1 MTPSKAEKQHVKL
14 VGYNDLQGRDSL
26 QVTCIDD
33 WVYVGHHNGYEHNP
47 LTGASEWNGTSIIDA
62 SDPGKPTLVAH
73 IPNTESTNSRAVQVL
88 HNFYDGNDYLIRN
101 HETKTACKFEIF
113 KITEKTSPLKISEI
127 TSTSAGPLAFAHKGW
142 WDKDTGLYFAA
153 INEPGF
159 RPGSHMAIWNL
170 SNPHNPIYVCSH
182 WLSGQKLTEPEAGI
196 KMVLHHPVID
206 MPNKR
211 AYYSYAGGGNVAVV
225 DISDT
230 NNPTTILNVK
240 IQPPFR
246 GPHTSMPFY
255 GVQTPDFTP
264 GYGDIRDFI
273 VVCNEAGDAGWKG
286 EQVRTM
292 LFMLDVTAWDNPIFV
307 DTFRV
312 PEAKGNFSHRGGRFG
327 PHQYAETRDGK
338 LYSLKD
344 NNNLLYVAYFN
355 AGLRVLDLSD
365 PYNMKEVGYY
375 IPETTEMTKERGK
388 VVIQTNDVDIDY
400 RGLAYISDR
409 AGTGLHVLQFVPLAY
424 K

>member
-1 MTPSKAEKQHVKL
+1 MPSSNVEKQHVKL
-14 VGYNDLQGRDSL
+14 IGYNDLQGRDSL
-26 QVTCIDD
+26 QVACKDD

-47 LTGASEWNGTSIIDA
+47 LTGTLEWNGTSIIDT
-62 SDPGKPTLVAH
+62 SNPSKTTLVAH
-73 IPNTESTNSRAVQVL
+73 IPNTESTNSRSVQVL
-88 HNFYDGNDYLIRN
+88 YNFHDGNDYLIRN
-101 HETKTACKFEIF
+101 HETATVWKFEIF
-113 KITEKTSPLKISEI
+113 KITDRAKPSKITEI
-127 TSTSAGPLAFAHKGW
+127 TATPAGPLTFAHKGW
-142 WDKDTGLYFAA
+142 WDKATGLYFAA

-159 RPGSHMAIWNL
+159 RPGSHMAIWDL
-170 SNPHNPIYVCSH
+170 SNPYNPTYVCSH
-182 WLSGQKLTEPEAGI
+182 WLSGQKLNEPDPGI
-196 KMVLHHPVID
+196 RMVLHHPIVD
-206 MPNKR
+206 MPNKKV
-211 AYYSYAGGGNVAVV
+211 YYSYASGGNVAVV
-225 DISDT
+225 DINDIH
-230 NNPTTILNVK
+230 NPMVILNV
-240 IQPPFR
+240 IIPPSFK

-273 VVCNEAGDAGWKG
+273 VVCSEASDAGWKC

-292 LFMLDVTAWDNPIFV
+292 LFMLDVTAWDNPIFI

-312 PEAKGNFSHRGGRFG
+312 SEAEGNFCSRGGRFG
-327 PHQYAETRDGK
+327 PHQFAETRDGE

-375 IPETTEMTKERGK
+375 IPKTTAMTKERGK

-409 AGTGLHVLQFVPLAY
+409 AGTGLHVLQFVPYAY